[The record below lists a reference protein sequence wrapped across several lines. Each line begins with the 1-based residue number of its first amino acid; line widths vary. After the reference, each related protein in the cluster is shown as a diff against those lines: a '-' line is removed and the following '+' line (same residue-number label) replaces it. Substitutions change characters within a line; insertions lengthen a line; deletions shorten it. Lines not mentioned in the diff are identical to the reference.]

1 MRQVYPGKRG
11 LSSVFGLRYTERD
24 MTVPLA
30 AEAEEETEETSGDD
44 AARPGKARAELV
56 RLARLSQ
63 VAVSG
68 AGVEALLLHYL
79 EEARAATG
87 ATRGFAA
94 LASSETG
101 GLKLVVTVGEGWTD
115 EAREQRQARLAARTT
130 TEQSGTITVQVATSG
145 QSVRIDDVTAVLN
158 DGYQPFFS
166 DVRSVLAVPIVE
178 PGERVRGVI
187 NLESLRTGEFT
198 SDEEAFVRTLADL
211 LALRLAMDDLRARE
225 TALVQIGNNLSI
237 AADADT
243 LMKRVADVAAEILRF
258 EDCSIFLLDKATR
271 RAILVATRGLLT
283 PLVGQ
288 ASYALG
294 EGLTGWVAEHGKAVR
309 LRIPRED
316 PRHKGLYEE
325 FPAHE
330 TGAFLAVPIKS
341 TTGVVGVLRVL
352 RRKTTSPWF
361 PNDFTP
367 EDEQV
372 LSTIASQ
379 VGAAID
385 NAQLFAR
392 LVQAERMA
400 AWGEMSAVSSHMI
413 GNRVFALSGSLNELD
428 HVLGTDSAP
437 PNAALPIAA
446 REQSVALALEIRLG
460 LRRLEELLAEF
471 RDFVRATA
479 LAPVPLDAT
488 EMVRQ
493 CVDETF
499 PKRGPITLATDY
511 TGDPLPI
518 LADPVKLK
526 RALAEIIENAVTF
539 QETGGALRVETRRV
553 GPGES
558 LPPQSSLLRNANATW
573 ARITFADRG
582 PGIHAGDKT
591 KIFQPFFTS
600 RNRGMGLG
608 LAIVKGIIE
617 AHKGDIIETGTPGEG
632 ARFEV
637 YLPLRAAEEAD

>member
-1 MRQVYPGKRG
+1 
-11 LSSVFGLRYTERD
+11 
-24 MTVPLA
+24 MTG
-30 AEAEEETEETSGDD
+30 ETQNNGDGSGGGADD
-44 AARPGKARAELV
+44 ERPGKARAELV

-68 AGVEALLLHYL
+68 GGVEALLLHYL

-101 GLKLVVTVGEGWTD
+101 GLKLIVTVGEGWTS
-115 EAREQRQARLAARTT
+115 EARELRQARLAARTT

-145 QSVRIDDVTAVLN
+145 QSVRIDDVAAVLN

-225 TALVQIGNNLSI
+225 TALVQIGNSLSI

-258 EDCSIFLLDKATR
+258 EDCSIFLIDRATR
-271 RAILVATRGLLT
+271 RAILVATRGHLT
-283 PLVGQ
+283 PLIGQ

-294 EGLTGWVAEHGKAVR
+294 EGLTGWVAEQGKPIR
-309 LRIPRED
+309 LRVPRDD
-316 PRHKGLYEE
+316 PRHRGLYEE
-325 FPAHE
+325 FPGHE

-352 RRKTTSPWF
+352 RKKSTSPWF
-361 PNDFTP
+361 PNDFTL

-400 AWGEMSAVSSHMI
+400 AWGEMSAMSSHMI

-428 HVLGTDSAP
+428 HVLGTASARP
-437 PNAALPIAA
+437 DEALPLSA

-488 EMVRQ
+488 DVVRE
-493 CVDETF
+493 CVEETF
-499 PKRGPITLATDY
+499 PKRGVAVTLETDY
-511 TGDPLPI
+511 ASDPLPV

-526 RALAEIIENAVTF
+526 RALAEIIENAITF
-539 QETGGALRVETRRV
+539 QDAGGALHVQTRRLRA
-553 GPGES
+553 GSGGES
-558 LPPQSSLLRNANATW
+558 LPPETSLPRSGDTAW
-573 ARITFADRG
+573 AQITFADRG
-582 PGIHAGDKT
+582 PGVETSDKT

-617 AHKGDIIETGTPGEG
+617 AHKGDIIETGTPGAG

-637 YLPLRAAEEAD
+637 FLPLREETD

>member
-1 MRQVYPGKRG
+1 MTIAAA
-11 LSSVFGLRYTERD
+11 SVTAS
-24 MTVPLA
+24 A
-30 AEAEEETEETSGDD
+30 AASPTISADED
-44 AARPGKARAELV
+44 RPGKARAELV
-56 RLARLSQ
+56 RLSRLSQ

-68 AGVEALLLHYL
+68 GGVEALLLGYV
-79 EEARAATG
+79 EEAVAATG

-101 GLKLVVTVGEGWTD
+101 GLKLVVTVGAGWTD
-115 EAREQRQARLAARTT
+115 EAKQSRQARLAARTT
-130 TEQSGTITVQVATSG
+130 TEQQAGAITVRVATTG
-145 QSVRIDDVTAVLN
+145 QAVRLDDVSQVN
-158 DGYQPFFS
+158 DGYLPFFP

-187 NLESLRTGEFT
+187 NLESERASEFT
-198 SDEEAFVRTLADL
+198 ADEEAFVRTLADL

-225 TALVQIGNNLSI
+225 AALVQIGNNLSI

-243 LMKRVADVAAEILRF
+243 LMRRVADVAAEILRF
-258 EDCSIFLLDKATR
+258 EDCSIFLIDRATR
-271 RAILVATRGLLT
+271 RAVLVATRG
-283 PLVGQ
+283 PLAPLIGQ
-288 ASYALG
+288 ASYPLG
-294 EGLTGWVAEHGKAVR
+294 EGLTGWVAEHGRPIR
-309 LRIPRED
+309 LRVPKDD
-316 PRHKGLYEE
+316 PRHRGLYEE
-325 FPAHE
+325 FPASE
-330 TGAFLAVPIKS
+330 TGAFLAVPIRS
-341 TTGVVGVLRVL
+341 TTGVVGVVRVL
-352 RRKTTSPWF
+352 RKKSDSPWF

-400 AWGEMSAVSSHMI
+400 AWGEMSAMSSHMI

-428 HVLGTDSAP
+428 HVLGTANVRRPGEPLSADG
-437 PNAALPIAA
+437 
-446 REQSVALALEIRLG
+446 REQAVALALEIRLG

-479 LAPVPLDAT
+479 LAPVPLDANDL
-488 EMVRQ
+488 VRQ

-499 PKRGPITLATDY
+499 PKRGSVTLETAY
-511 TGDPLPI
+511 APEPLPV

-526 RALAEIIENAVTF
+526 RALSEIIENAVTF
-539 QETGGALRVETRRV
+539 QEQGGQLFIATHRLAASELPPPVAGALARAGET
-553 GPGES
+553 G
-558 LPPQSSLLRNANATW
+558 W
-573 ARITFADRG
+573 ARLVFADRG
-582 PGIHAGDKT
+582 PGIKAADKA

-608 LAIVKGIIE
+608 LAIVKGIVE
-617 AHKGDIIETGTPGEG
+617 AHKGDIIETGTPGQG
-632 ARFEV
+632 ARFEIF
-637 YLPLRAAEEAD
+637 LPLRGAEE